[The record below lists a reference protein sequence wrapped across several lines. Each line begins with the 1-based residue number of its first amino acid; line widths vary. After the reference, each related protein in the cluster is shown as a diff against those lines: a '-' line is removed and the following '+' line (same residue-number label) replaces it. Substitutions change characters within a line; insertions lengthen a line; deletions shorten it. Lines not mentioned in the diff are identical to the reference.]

1 MKYFV
6 ILLVL
11 SGRVMLYG
19 QAKIDQSFDLQQAKV
34 IKFDFKWPKLIKLSS
49 WEGSR
54 VNISGTATLNNGEHD
69 DAFKIKSSRSD
80 GILNIYSEIE
90 NLENLPE
97 RITIKRDGMEYFFNT
112 DNWND
117 PEVQKFLDR
126 DGRKG
131 YEHMSKG
138 VIKDIKLE
146 IRVPKGQKVVLA
158 SKYGLL
164 EVSGLENDLEANA
177 KYGGIDVTLAGGKK
191 TIVAKTKFG
200 EIYSNLPYELKSN
213 RTDISDDSKWTVVR
227 SGTGN
232 SAGGALELESK
243 FGNVFLRKEE

>member
-1 MKYFV
+1 MRYFL
-6 ILLVL
+6 ILLGL
-11 SGRVMLYG
+11 SAQVMLYG
-19 QAKIDQSFDLQQAKV
+19 QAKIDQSFDLQKAKV
-34 IKFDFKWPKLIKLSS
+34 IKFDFKWPKLIKLTS
-49 WEGSR
+49 WEGDQ

-90 NLENLPE
+90 DLENLPE
-97 RITIKRDGMEYFFNT
+97 RIAIKRDGMEYFFNT
-112 DNWND
+112 ENWND

-131 YEHMSKG
+131 YEYMSKG

-164 EVSGLENDLEANA
+164 EVTGLENDLEANA
-177 KYGGIDVTLAGGKK
+177 KYGGIDVTLAGKK
-191 TIVAKTKFG
+191 KAIVAKTKFG
-200 EIYSNLPYELKSN
+200 EIYSNLPYDLKSN
-213 RTDISDDSKWTVVR
+213 RTDFSNNHKWTVVR
-227 SGTGN
+227 SETGN
-232 SAGGALELESK
+232 SAGALELESK
-243 FGNVFLRKEE
+243 YGNVFLRKEE